1 MDRLDSSTAV
11 EQRRQYVTA
20 FNSTMFKIWKEQIL
34 RLGILDT
41 GKLYNSVSLRI
52 PVMNDKVTELFL
64 SWDFV
69 EYGVFVDR
77 GTGREVPLG
86 NPGDIG
92 HGKVRQPR
100 PWLSKK
106 FYSSFFN
113 LRDFFAD
120 NIGRE
125 FCAAIPYILGSNKF

>member
-1 MDRLDSSTAV
+1 MERIDSTAAI
-11 EQRRQYVTA
+11 EERRQYVTA
-20 FNSTMFKIWKEQIL
+20 FNTTMFKIWKEQIL

-41 GKLYNSVSLRI
+41 GNLYNSVSLKM
-52 PVMNDKVTELFL
+52 PCLNDKVTEIFL

-69 EYGVFVDR
+69 EYGVYVDR
-77 GTGREVPLG
+77 GTGREIPLG

-92 HGKVRQPR
+92 RAKVRQPN

-106 FYSSFFN
+106 FYSSFLN
-113 LRDFFAD
+113 IRDFFID

-125 FCAAIPYILGSNKF
+125 FCAAIPQILGSPKF